1 MHEARDTVLCEKAGF
16 STVHGRYSIETDGR
30 QVPVLGLWVRLWGD
44 DFVLLHWWG
53 RCPKAG
59 QLRCLGD
66 EQQEWWGTSKGR
78 MGMVPPSQIRGWKTE
93 LGFPE
98 GNWDARGWMAGLTE

>member
-1 MHEARDTVLCEKAGF
+1 MHEARDTVQCEKAGF
-16 STVHGRYSIETDGR
+16 STVHGRYSIETRREASASVGVMGKIR
-30 QVPVLGLWVRLWGD
+30 GD

-59 QLRCLGD
+59 QLRCVGD
-66 EQQEWWGTSKGR
+66 EQQEWWGRSEGR
-78 MGMVPPSQIRGWKTE
+78 MGVVPPSQIRGWKTE

-98 GNWDARGWMAGLTE
+98 GNWDAWGWMAGLME